1 MAETTAKIST
11 SSRKKNRASRCLTDC
26 YDQAPS
32 SSGCNDSPDV
42 AEGQL
47 KQGAQP
53 PGTFSEVKTPSP
65 AEYQK
70 VFRKALE
77 DPTSMSRDDIK
88 ELAAAICQ
96 SAIRKVNYA
105 PPAAEFCLAI
115 IERYERVEREVG
127 EAFLENLLLLCRELF
142 NSRDKVLRHQP
153 TIRSRRWV
161 AYVTFLAE
169 LLRGLSDAQVR
180 IMEKSCRSGA
190 AVSTAKAKS
199 MMVLSTLLCVS
210 CHAILPPTPV
220 YNPTEMDCLRTAL
233 TTAGAALEREAPER
247 LAALMRV
254 VEAVLEVPDLPI
266 RSRHVLQDVM
276 ALKASNWQPSL

>member
-1 MAETTAKIST
+1 
-11 SSRKKNRASRCLTDC
+11 
-26 YDQAPS
+26 
-32 SSGCNDSPDV
+32 
-42 AEGQL
+42 
-47 KQGAQP
+47 
-53 PGTFSEVKTPSP
+53 
-65 AEYQK
+65 
-70 VFRKALE
+70 
-77 DPTSMSRDDIK
+77 MSRDELK

-180 IMEKSCRSGA
+180 MMEKSCRG

-199 MMVLSTLLCVS
+199 MLVLSTLLCVS

-220 YNPTEMDCLRTAL
+220 YNPTE
-233 TTAGAALEREAPER
+233 
-247 LAALMRV
+247 
-254 VEAVLEVPDLPI
+254 I
-266 RSRHVLQDVM
+266 RSR
-276 ALKASNWQPSL
+276 